1 MKFTR
6 NHDAE
11 TYRDGVVDRERV
23 RFGLTWT
30 QRRWFVGC
38 VLGFETIVLMDAV
51 FNHGAYGGGWGTAI
65 TGGVLVGMAVAMKWV
80 GTSLTH
86 KGAVLHALPSMTI
99 PWADVHEIEVE
110 TSLGIST
117 VVIHHGEG
125 RRTRLNAP
133 TTGPLGRDD
142 EFQDKV
148 RIMRTWWAS
157 HRLPGAGTGA
167 AAA

>member
-1 MKFTR
+1 VG
-6 NHDAE
+6 
-11 TYRDGVVDRERV
+11 TYRDGVADRDRV
-23 RFGLTWT
+23 RFWLTWS

-38 VLGFETIVLMDAV
+38 VVAFELMVVLDATLD
-51 FNHGAYGGGWGTAI
+51 HGRLGGGWGTGI
-65 TGGVLVGMAVAMKWV
+65 TGLVLVGMAVAMRWV
-80 GTSLTH
+80 GTSLTQH
-86 KGAVLHALPSMTI
+86 GAVLHAVPSMTI

-110 TSLGIST
+110 TQLGIST

-148 RIMRTWWAS
+148 RIMRTWWAA
-157 HRLPGAGTGA
+157 HRRPDVGAGPA
-167 AAA
+167 AA